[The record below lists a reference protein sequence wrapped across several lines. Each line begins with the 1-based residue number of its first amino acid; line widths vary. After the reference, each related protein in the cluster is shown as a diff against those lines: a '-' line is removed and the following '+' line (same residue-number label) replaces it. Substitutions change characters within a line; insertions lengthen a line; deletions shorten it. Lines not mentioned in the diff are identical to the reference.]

1 MNDTA
6 AAPAKPHSL
15 DDMMIAMDVVD
26 TLRHREDLVA
36 RELNE
41 KGREVELIAR
51 LKEIY
56 RQQGIEVPDGVLA
69 EGVKALAESRFTY
82 TPPPPGLKR
91 RVLELW
97 TMRGRAGAIGG
108 LALSALLATCG
119 IHHVNVTRPAQLAE
133 EQVRIELSETLP
145 KAVRQGHADILGV
158 ASPGDAAI
166 KSKADQLLADGERA
180 VRDRDAPAARRA
192 QAALAELRDDVA
204 REYTLTIV
212 SRPGET
218 SGVWRVPPGNRLGRN
233 YYLVVE
239 ALASDGKKLALPV
252 KNEETG
258 QTERIEKF
266 AVRVPKEVFD
276 AVAQDKR
283 DDGIIQKNKFAIKRR
298 GFLGLDYE
306 MPFEGGTITRW

>member
-6 AAPAKPHSL
+6 APTAKPHSL

-26 TLRHREDLVA
+26 TLRHREDLVR

-41 KGREVELIAR
+41 TGREAELIAR

-56 RQQGIEVPDGVLA
+56 RQQGIEVPDQVLA
-69 EGVKALAESRFTY
+69 EGVKALKESRFTY
-82 TPPPPGLKR
+82 TPPPAGMKR
-91 RVLELW
+91 RLFVLW
-97 TMRGRAGAIGG
+97 TMRRRVGSIGG
-108 LALSALLATCG
+108 LALAALLGTCG
-119 IHHVNVTRPAQLAE
+119 IQHVNVTRPAQLAE
-133 EQVRIELSETLP
+133 EQGRIEIAETLP
-145 KAVRQGHADILGV
+145 KAIRQGHADVL
-158 ASPGDAAI
+158 AMTTANDPAI
-166 KSKADQLLADGERA
+166 KQRADQILADGERA
-180 VRDRDAPAARRA
+180 VRDRDAAAARRSRD
-192 QAALAELRDDVA
+192 ALGELRDDVA

-218 SGVWRVPPGNRLGRN
+218 SGVWRVPPGNKLGRN

-239 ALASDGKKLALPV
+239 PLAADGRKVALPIR
-252 KNEETG
+252 NEETG
-258 QTERIEKF
+258 ATEKVEKL

-283 DDGIIQKNKFAIKRR
+283 DDGIIQKSKFGHKRR
-298 GFLGLDYE
+298 GTLAVEYL